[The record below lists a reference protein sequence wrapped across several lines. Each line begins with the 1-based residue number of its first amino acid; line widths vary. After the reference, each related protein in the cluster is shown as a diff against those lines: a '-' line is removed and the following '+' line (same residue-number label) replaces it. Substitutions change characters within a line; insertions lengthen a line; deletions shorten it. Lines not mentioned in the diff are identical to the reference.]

1 MSSSFPTLNGDEGWV
16 VESGMTSQVHGTQAS
31 NSPRKDGIVPQKE
44 RGFSML
50 EAIAV
55 VAILLIAL
63 SFNFVM
69 LQPALKS
76 VRATSAYNQCFML
89 MRRYRQQAVDER
101 KRYIVTFTAPNT
113 IQVSRWDVALPV
125 SPAPVV
131 ITTQQL
137 PQDTQFQIVAGVP
150 TANTPDNFGVGGVA
164 IDFGQNIGLGGLN
177 YVMFM
182 PDGSAQD
189 TLGNLNNGVVYTART
204 GDLYSSRAI
213 TVFGATGRLRGWQL
227 LNQAGNAT
235 WVQK

>member
-1 MSSSFPTLNGDEGWV
+1 MTAQERCADEAG
-16 VESGMTSQVHGTQAS
+16 
-31 NSPRKDGIVPQKE
+31 SPRRGGMVSRRD
-44 RGFSML
+44 RGFSLL
-50 EAIAV
+50 EMMVVVGITLTALAV
-55 VAILLIAL
+55 
-63 SFNFVM
+63 NFM
-69 LQPALKS
+69 FLQPGLKAA
-76 VRATSAYNQCFML
+76 RANAAASEVFML